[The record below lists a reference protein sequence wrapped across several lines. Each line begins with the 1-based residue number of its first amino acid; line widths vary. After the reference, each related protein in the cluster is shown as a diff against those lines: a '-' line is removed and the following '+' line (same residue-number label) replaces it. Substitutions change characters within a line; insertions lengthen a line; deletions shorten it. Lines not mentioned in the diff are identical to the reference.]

1 MNKSWMLCK
10 CKTSKSL
17 EMAWEHIVRLIISIC
32 GMNENKLFKLYINIR
47 CKSENCYS
55 GNSKE
60 VAETGEI

>member
-1 MNKSWMLCK
+1 
-10 CKTSKSL
+10 
-17 EMAWEHIVRLIISIC
+17 MAWEHIVRLIISIC

-55 GNSKE
+55 GNSKK